1 MKYQP
6 EDQIQNHYPKLY
18 SKDSLGNIREWHLEQ
33 SGDKYRTY
41 SGILGGQIVVS
52 EWTTA
57 LPKNEG
63 RSNETTGEEQATAE
77 ILAKYKKQEKTG
89 YHRNINNVDNI
100 QYIEPILAKSY
111 DNYKDKVDF
120 TTKEW
125 GAQTKYNG
133 ICCLFSKNGAYS
145 RKGESFLSVEHL
157 KKSLA
162 PFFEQYPNA
171 VLHGELFND
180 DYREQLNE
188 IVKLVRKTVNITE
201 DDRKNSEKLIR
212 FHIYDGYGYSDQLNE
227 AAPYESRKAWI
238 DQNVIGKY
246 EFCVA
251 VPTTI
256 LSSKEEL
263 DKLFV
268 KAIERGD
275 EGLILR
281 KMSMIYKA
289 GRSREL
295 LKYKPTDTAEMT
307 LLDVLPGN
315 GTWAGK
321 AKIVNLKMDNGKEF
335 SGTFKGSFIE
345 AEKFL
350 KEKQNYIGQRVT
362 VSFFGYTGLGCP
374 NFCQFD
380 YNNFMRA
387 D

>member
-1 MKYQP
+1 MNKT
-6 EDQIQNHYPKLY
+6 YPTLY
-18 SKDSLGNIREWHLEQ
+18 SRDSLGNVRIWSMETQ
-33 SGDKYRTY
+33 GDQYRTT
-41 SGILGGQIVVS
+41 SGLQNGQLVVS
-52 EWTTA
+52 EWTLA

-77 ILAKYKKQEKTG
+77 VEAKYKKQLKTG
-89 YHRNINNVDNI
+89 YHKDLKDIDKV

-111 DNYKDKVDF
+111 NDYQEKVDF
-120 TTKEW
+120 TSGEW

-133 ICCLFSKNGAYS
+133 ICCLFSKNGGYS
-145 RKGESFLSVEHL
+145 RKGEKFLSINHL
-157 KKSLA
+157 EKSLQ
-162 PFFEQYPNA
+162 PFFEAYPGA

-180 DYREQLNE
+180 NYREQLNE

-201 DDRKNSEKLIR
+201 EDRKNSEKLIK

-227 AAPYESRKAWI
+227 AAPYEKRKTWI

-246 EFCVA
+246 DYCVN
-251 VPTTI
+251 VPTTV

-263 DKLFV
+263 DELFV

-321 AKIVNLKMDNGKEF
+321 AKIINLRMDNGKEF
-335 SGTFKGSFIE
+335 SGTFKGSFAE